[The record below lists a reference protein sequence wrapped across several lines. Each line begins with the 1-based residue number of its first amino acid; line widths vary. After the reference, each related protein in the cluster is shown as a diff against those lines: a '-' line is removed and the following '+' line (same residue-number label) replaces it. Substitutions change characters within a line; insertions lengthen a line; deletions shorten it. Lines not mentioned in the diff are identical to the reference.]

1 MIRFDTNNYEYNKS
15 SPIGVYIIHGFSNTT
30 YEVKEIAKFL
40 GDQGFHTVANNL
52 PGHGTTVEECNR
64 VKYQMWIEH
73 VMQDIANL
81 ISTRLLC

>member
-40 GDQGFHTVANNL
+40 ETKGFILLQIIFQVMEQPLRNA
-52 PGHGTTVEECNR
+52 
-64 VKYQMWIEH
+64 IE
-73 VMQDIANL
+73 
-81 ISTRLLC
+81 